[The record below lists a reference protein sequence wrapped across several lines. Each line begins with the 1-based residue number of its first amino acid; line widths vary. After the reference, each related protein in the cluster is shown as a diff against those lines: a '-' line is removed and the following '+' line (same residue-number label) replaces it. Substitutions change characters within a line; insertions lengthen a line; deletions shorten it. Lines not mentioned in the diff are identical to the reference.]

1 MAGRAVKRV
10 RSAYLGLVLLSIAP
24 AAGATAPP
32 IEVAPHLDALVAEAL
47 ARSPAIAAARATVA
61 AQREMESPAGALPDP
76 MLETNWQNV
85 GFEPTV
91 GQEDMSMV
99 GVEARQGLPYPGKRA
114 AARALAAAETTAS
127 GVALTTLERQV
138 EAEVRTLYGKIF
150 ALDQEG
156 ESLAAAAQL
165 VDLLE
170 EVAHARLSVGEGGQ
184 EAVLKAQLQRQR
196 LAERSGDLASE
207 RAALVAELNRWLDR
221 PGEAP
226 LGPVV
231 ALQELPPIGDDAEA
245 RAIEGSPEVARA
257 VAEYRLAERRVQV
270 ARLHLK
276 PDFSAGAGLA
286 SRGGLDPVVTVRFGV
301 ELPFWRRQKH
311 HPMIHAAAYE
321 TEAAADALAD
331 AQAQVR
337 AESARLRSAWA
348 NADQQV
354 TRYRE
359 GIVPL
364 SGAALDAARSGY
376 LAGSGSFS
384 TLIEDF
390 GLWLEARVALARREA
405 DRFIAR
411 VAFERLAG
419 SGSSSATAKE

>member
-1 MAGRAVKRV
+1 MFRLRTAI
-10 RSAYLGLVLLSIAP
+10 VLLALCHSLPARSDAEELVTTGSAP
-24 AAGATAPP
+24 
-32 IEVAPHLDALVAEAL
+32 ELDRLVMEAVE
-47 ARSPAIAAARATVA
+47 RSPAIAAARATVA
-61 AQREMESPAGALPDP
+61 AKREMESPAGALPDP
-76 MLETNWQNV
+76 MVETNWQNV

-99 GVEARQGLPYPGKRA
+99 GVEARQALPYPGKRA
-114 AARALAAAETTAS
+114 AARALAAAETVAE
-127 GVALTTLERQV
+127 GVALAALERQV
-138 EAEVRTLYGKIF
+138 EAEVRTLYAEVF
-150 ALDQEG
+150 ALDQER
-156 ESLAAAAQL
+156 ESLAAASEL

-170 EVAHARLSVGEGGQ
+170 EVAHGRLSAGEGGQ
-184 EAVLKAQLQRQR
+184 EGVYKAQLERQR
-196 LAERSGDLASE
+196 LAERAGDLASE

-221 PGEAP
+221 PGDAS
-226 LGPVV
+226 LGQVV
-231 ALQELPPIGDDAEA
+231 ELQELPPLSDDAETLA
-245 RAIEGSPEVARA
+245 VEGSLEVARA
-257 VAEYRLAERRVQV
+257 VAEYRLSERRVQV

-286 SRGGLDPVVTVRFGV
+286 SRGGLDPVVTLRFGV
-301 ELPFWRRQKH
+301 ELPLWRRQKH

-337 AESARLRSAWA
+337 AEAARLRSAWA

-364 SGAALDAARSGY
+364 TGAALDAARSAY
-376 LAGSGSFS
+376 LSGSGSFS
-384 TLIEDF
+384 TLVEDF
-390 GLWLEARVALARREA
+390 GLWLDARVSLARREA

-419 SGSSSATAKE
+419 SGRSSATAKE